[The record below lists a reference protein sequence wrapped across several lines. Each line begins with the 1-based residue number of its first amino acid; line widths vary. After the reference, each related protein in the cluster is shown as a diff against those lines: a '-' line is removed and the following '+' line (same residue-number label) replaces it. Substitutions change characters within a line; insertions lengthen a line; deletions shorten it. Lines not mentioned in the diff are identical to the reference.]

1 MQQRNDNSGRPDIRA
16 YVGTTGS
23 GKGVSVRAHLK
34 DTKPRRLLIWDPL
47 GEYSEFVTRT
57 VASIA
62 DLATAAKAKEFRVA
76 YYPGPDSEKF
86 ADPFALFCR
95 IAFAAGD
102 LVMMVEELADVTR
115 PSWAPMP
122 WRRCTKQGRHRK
134 LKIIAATQRPADV
147 DKSFLGAATMIRC
160 FMLGEPAD
168 EKTMAER
175 LRVPL
180 LDVQQLVTS
189 EQEKN
194 GWINVTINY
203 LERDVRARII
213 TPGTIKLK
221 RKA

>member
-1 MQQRNDNSGRPDIRA
+1 MQQGNDNSGRPDIRA

-23 GKGVSVRAHLK
+23 GKGVSVRAHLR
-34 DTKPRRLLIWDPL
+34 DTKPARLLIWDPL
-47 GEYSEFVTRT
+47 GEYGEFVTRT
-57 VASIA
+57 VARI
-62 DLATAAKAKEFRVA
+62 DQLALAAKAPAFRVA
-76 YYPGPDSEKF
+76 FYPGPDSEKF

-102 LVMMVEELADVTR
+102 LTMLVEELADVTR

-134 LKIIAATQRPADV
+134 LKIVAATQRPADV
-147 DKSFLGAATMIRC
+147 DKNFLGAATMIRC

-180 LDVQQLVTS
+180 ADVQQLVTV
-189 EQEKN
+189 EK
-194 GWINVTINY
+194 GSTTTINY
-203 LERDVRARII
+203 LERDVRARNT
-213 TPGTIKLK
+213 TPGSLKLT
-221 RKA
+221 RRR